1 MAERKG
7 WPISQRAADMEKEQT
22 KAPVGMLR
30 KTTIGRDATKKK
42 KS

>member
-7 WPISQRAADMEKEQT
+7 WPISQRADDMEKEKT

-30 KTTIGRDATKKK
+30 KATAGQGATKKK